1 MRENEGTKGFDCC
14 GRNGVELFA
23 LVIGLRETFLS
34 PNFLSGKSG
43 GNHITCMGAVIA
55 RGTQTGAIW
64 VALLFFGLL
73 NERCVRARL
82 WECEHFEAGDAGRA
96 MRFPAAP
103 VGTAAARC
111 VVYVLWQGIAPMC
124 GRIPLG

>member
-1 MRENEGTKGFDCC
+1 
-14 GRNGVELFA
+14 
-23 LVIGLRETFLS
+23 
-34 PNFLSGKSG
+34 
-43 GNHITCMGAVIA
+43 MGAVIV

-82 WECEHFEAGDAGRA
+82 WECEHFEAGDAEQCGLG
-96 MRFPAAP
+96 AAP
-103 VGTAAARC
+103 VGTAVAAAARC